1 MILHMKKILTAFL
14 LPVLAGCLTTTP
26 PSVSYWPLEY
36 TGTAKPAAAAKYG
49 VARVSQ
55 VLVRTPYN
63 SEGITV
69 LRANGSLAF
78 DPYNA
83 FAALP
88 SSLLKGVLVEGL
100 EVSGL
105 FGSVVNASSSV
116 DSSVNV
122 EMFVTRLALDCR
134 AAGSRQAVAELLVRV
149 IGEDGTMKIAKGA
162 GKADAADGSYGV
174 AFSKAVTAALDAAL
188 DELR

>member
-1 MILHMKKILTAFL
+1 MKKILSAFL
-14 LPVLAGCLTTTP
+14 LPVLAGCLTSTP

-36 TGTAKPAAAAKYG
+36 RSAAKSAAAAKYD

-78 DPYNA
+78 DSYNA
-83 FAALP
+83 FAAQP
-88 SSLLKGVLVEGL
+88 SALLKGVLMECL
-100 EVSGL
+100 QTSGL
-105 FGSVVNASSSV
+105 FKSVVNASSSV
-116 DSSVNV
+116 HSSVNV
-122 EMFVTRLALDCR
+122 ELFVTRLALDCR
-134 AAGSRQAVAELLVRV
+134 TEGSRRAVAEVLVRV
-149 IGEDGTMKIAKGA
+149 IGESGDMKIAKGA
-162 GKADAADGSYGV
+162 GEVDAADGNYGA

-188 DELR
+188 GELR

>member
-1 MILHMKKILTAFL
+1 MKKILPAFL
-14 LPVLAGCLTTTP
+14 LPLLAGCLTSTP

-36 TGTAKPAAAAKYG
+36 KGAAKPAAAAQYD

-78 DPYNA
+78 DSYNA
-83 FAALP
+83 FAAQP
-88 SSLLKGVLVEGL
+88 SALLKGVLMDCL
-100 EVSGL
+100 QNSGL
-105 FGSVVNASSSV
+105 FKSVVNASSSV
-116 DSSVNV
+116 RSSANV

-134 AAGSRQAVAELLVRV
+134 TEGARHAVAEVLVRV
-149 IGEDGTMKIAKGA
+149 VDEGGEMRVAKGA
-162 GKADAADGSYGV
+162 GKVDAADGNYGA
-174 AFSKAVTAALDAAL
+174 AFSGAVTAALDAAL

>member
-1 MILHMKKILTAFL
+1 MKKILPAFL
-14 LPVLAGCLTTTP
+14 LPLLAGCLTSTP

-36 TGTAKPAAAAKYG
+36 KGAAKPADAAKCD

-78 DPYNA
+78 DSYNA
-83 FAALP
+83 FAAQP
-88 SSLLKGVLVEGL
+88 SALLKGVLMDCL
-100 EVSGL
+100 LNSGL
-105 FGSVVNASSSV
+105 FKSVVNASSSV
-116 DSSVNV
+116 RSSANV

-134 AAGSRQAVAELLVRV
+134 TEGARHAVAEVLVRV
-149 IGEDGTMKIAKGA
+149 ISEDGTMQIAKGA
-162 GKADAADGSYGV
+162 GKVDAADGNYGA
-174 AFSKAVTAALDAAL
+174 AFSSAVTAALDAAL

>member
-1 MILHMKKILTAFL
+1 MKKILSAFL
-14 LPVLAGCLTTTP
+14 LPVLAGCLTSTP

-36 TGTAKPAAAAKYG
+36 KGTAKPASAAKYG
-49 VARVSQ
+49 VVRVSQ

-88 SSLLKGVLVEGL
+88 SALLKGVLMECL
-100 EVSGL
+100 QTSGL
-105 FGSVVNASSSV
+105 FKSVVNASSSV
-116 DSSVNV
+116 HASANV

-134 AAGSRQAVAELLVRV
+134 TEGSRQAVAEVLVRV
-149 IGEDGTMKIAKGA
+149 IGEDGTMKITKGA
-162 GKADAADGSYGV
+162 GKVDAADGNYGA
-174 AFSKAVTAALDAAL
+174 AFSKAVTAALDTAL